1 MNRDLQLKKNEN
13 KFIFLV
19 CGDGKTGKKTIVEKF
34 LSNFKIESHEEKSF
48 YESYRFHLE
57 YSSQNEQIMIPA
69 EIRILHSEELSSD
82 LKTLKSFYEGALGAF
97 VVVSLED
104 FKYFTKYII
113 NDINIIVE
121 LNGKKTLIICVV
133 SPINFHFPLSFLLI
147 SVI

>member
-19 CGDGKTGKKTIVEKF
+19 CGDEKTGKKTIVENF
-34 LSNFKIESHEEKSF
+34 LSNFKPVNHEEKTF
-48 YESYRFHLE
+48 YESYRFHFE
-57 YSSQNEQIMIPA
+57 YSSENGQIMIPA
-69 EIRILHSEELSSD
+69 EIRILHSEELISD
-82 LKTLKSFYEGALGAF
+82 LKTLKGFYEGALGAF

-133 SPINFHFPLSFLLI
+133 SLINFHFPLFFL
-147 SVI
+147 

>member
-13 KFIFLV
+13 KLVLLV
-19 CGDGKTGKKTIVEKF
+19 CGDEKTGKKTIVENF
-34 LSNFKIESHEEKSF
+34 LSSFKIDSHEEKTV
-48 YESYRFHLE
+48 YESYRFHFE
-57 YSSQNEQIMIPA
+57 YSSENEQIMIPA
-69 EIRILHSEELSSD
+69 EVRILHSEEFNSD
-82 LKTLKSFYEGALGAF
+82 LKTLKGFYEGALGAF

-133 SPINFHFPLSFLLI
+133 SLINFHFPLLFL
-147 SVI
+147 